1 MVVGRIELNPVY
13 TSTSIDKER
22 NLSMYTVK
30 SLMNQLTSPEVVL
43 QNVSDALR
51 KVDPEFIQEER
62 QYYEAIGVLK
72 DAVGNSTTP
81 SVDEYI
87 AAVEEE
93 ICAELVYV
101 AWLGFQ
107 QNIDCFNNPVNTL
120 FLKMDYEDFHRER
133 RMATLPQ
140 VQHALKIINAFHD
153 VLRSLPEEKRN
164 LTEGITSYISYL
176 ETVGYKLAHYFGF
189 VFADHFLE
197 HVIPGYYRDTVTTMQ
212 YEWALREYLKIDI
225 SKLA

>member
-1 MVVGRIELNPVY
+1 M
-13 TSTSIDKER
+13 
-22 NLSMYTVK
+22 SMHTVK
-30 SLMNQLTSPEVVL
+30 SLMNQFTSPEVVL
-43 QNVSDALR
+43 QNVSNTLR
-51 KVDPEFIQEER
+51 QIAPDFVKEER
-62 QYYEAIGVLK
+62 QYYESIGVLK
-72 DAVGNSTTP
+72 DTLGASMKP

-87 AAVEEE
+87 AAVEAE

-107 QNIDCFNNPVNTL
+107 QNIDCFNNPINTM

-140 VQHALKIINAFHD
+140 VQHALKTINAFHD

-164 LTEGITSYISYL
+164 LTEGITSYITYL

-189 VFADHFLE
+189 IFADQFLE
-197 HVIPGYYRDTVTTMQ
+197 HVIPGYCRDMVTTMQ
-212 YEWALREYLKIDI
+212 YEMELQDYLKIDLN
-225 SKLA
+225 KLK

>member
-1 MVVGRIELNPVY
+1 
-13 TSTSIDKER
+13 
-22 NLSMYTVK
+22 MYTVK
-30 SLMNQLTSPEVVL
+30 SLMNQFTSPEVVL
-43 QNVSDALR
+43 QNVSDTLR

-62 QYYEAIGVLK
+62 QYYETICVLRDAI
-72 DAVGNSTTP
+72 GNSTSPT
-81 SVDEYI
+81 VDEYI
-87 AAVEEE
+87 AAVEAE

-107 QNIDCFNNPVNTL
+107 QNIDCFNNPVNTM

-133 RMATLPQ
+133 RMGTLPQ
-140 VQHALKIINAFHD
+140 VQRALKTINAFHD

-176 ETVGYKLAHYFGF
+176 ETAGYKLAHYFGF

-197 HVIPGYYRDTVTTMQ
+197 HVIPGYCSDIVTTMQ
-212 YEWALREYLKIDI
+212 YTRAVSEYLQVDLHI
-225 SKLA
+225 LTQN